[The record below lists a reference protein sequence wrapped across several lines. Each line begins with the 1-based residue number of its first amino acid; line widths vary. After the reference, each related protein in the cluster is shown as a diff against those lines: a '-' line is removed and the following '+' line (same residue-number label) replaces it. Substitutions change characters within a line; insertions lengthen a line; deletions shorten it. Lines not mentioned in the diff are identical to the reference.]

1 MHAKR
6 VLTGCLFLLMIA
18 YGLSIT
24 MIGPLMPILI
34 RRYSLRLS
42 GGGLVFSFHSIGGLL
57 IIFVAGVLIDRLPK
71 LKLIG
76 LLFLLYSVWLLAIG
90 TAPVYSV
97 LLLLFFA
104 LGAAT
109 RMLDITLNAYIADL
123 YPERRAFYLN
133 LLHAFFGI
141 GAFLGPILTQSLLDA
156 GLGWHHVFLAFGGL
170 CVPILATYVTVAR
183 GREDS
188 SKHASLEKGNHTLSW
203 LRNPRILVLSL
214 IMILYAGHQTS
225 VTVWLPTY
233 LQRHI
238 GTDARTASYALSV
251 FWLGIIIGRSVTSVL
266 AARLDPRHLL
276 FGGCLIGGIL
286 LVMGI
291 MSELSIALIF
301 AVGIAGLLTGATI
314 PLIIALGCGWF
325 PSHSGSVTSLL
336 YLNSNLAKMIFPWL
350 VGAIADAYDF
360 KLGMLVAGITLVLAS
375 LLTLPLLRI
384 NQRCT

>member
-76 LLFLLYSVWLLAIG
+76 LLFLLYSVWL
-90 TAPVYSV
+90 
-97 LLLLFFA
+97 
-104 LGAAT
+104 
-109 RMLDITLNAYIADL
+109 
-123 YPERRAFYLN
+123 
-133 LLHAFFGI
+133 
-141 GAFLGPILTQSLLDA
+141 
-156 GLGWHHVFLAFGGL
+156 
-170 CVPILATYVTVAR
+170 
-183 GREDS
+183 
-188 SKHASLEKGNHTLSW
+188 
-203 LRNPRILVLSL
+203 
-214 IMILYAGHQTS
+214 
-225 VTVWLPTY
+225 
-233 LQRHI
+233 
-238 GTDARTASYALSV
+238 
-251 FWLGIIIGRSVTSVL
+251 LGIIIGRSVTSVL

-384 NQRCT
+384 NQRRT